1 MIPFKPKEKKTASFF
16 NSAIISTLI
25 SKENELKQ
33 IDKAINWETIKP
45 LLDSDGSGKPIIY
58 SSTGRPAWE
67 PIKIFKMLFLGILNN
82 ESDNKV
88 EMRAKTDLAYR
99 LFLGIDF
106 PDPVPDETTLSR
118 YRSFWGEEK
127 IKLLNKTLI
136 KEIQSTGYLKIKE
149 GVVGDTSHQEAN
161 ISKLTARS
169 LILRCYKKFLIE
181 WEDFI
186 SFYYPEDQK
195 KVLLDFFE
203 ADKVWLNIYEKTI
216 IYEETDKAKRFVDLI
231 EHIELV
237 LSQFYEHVAKT
248 STSITSMIEWKAVNE
263 RYNLLVTVIKE
274 NTTKSEGKY
283 VQTKGNRKIIS
294 DVDTDAR
301 VGHKNVK
308 KSFCGYKAATIR
320 TVSGYHL
327 VVETVPGDSPDVD
340 LGPQLLSRAIDDFD
354 EIPEVYCLDK
364 GYDSIINREKIH
376 ELGVQPAIEFRSMGN
391 TRNPNLYTIESFKF
405 NQTISSL
412 TCPNNITTET
422 YTKLVDPE
430 RYQFRFPSEVC
441 AGCLLKSH
449 CTTNKTG
456 RRVVIPANQIII
468 QQDKEYLTSES
479 YRIIRKKRWRQ
490 EGDYGWGKRSFNLG
504 RSRYRGIKRTS
515 YFNQFVFF
523 FMNVKR
529 YVKDILTAE
538 TRQLISGYSVS

>member
-1 MIPFKPKEKKTASFF
+1 MIPVKPKEKKTVSFF
-16 NSAIISTLI
+16 NSTIISTLI
-25 SKENELKQ
+25 PKENELKQ

-45 LLDSDGSGKPIIY
+45 LLSSDGSGNPIIY

-67 PIKIFKMLFLGILNN
+67 PVIIFKMLFLGILNN

-88 EMRAKTDLAYR
+88 ETRAKTDLAYR

-127 IKLLNKTLI
+127 IKFINKTLI
-136 KEIQSTGYLKIKE
+136 KEIQSAGYLKIKE
-149 GVVGDTSHQEAN
+149 GVVGDTSHQEAD

-186 SFYYPEDQK
+186 SFYYPDDQK
-195 KVLLDFFE
+195 KSLLGFFE
-203 ADKVWLNIYEKTI
+203 TDKVWLNIYEKTI
-216 IYEETDKAKRFVDLI
+216 VFEETDKTKRFVDLV

-237 LSQFYEHVAKT
+237 LNQFYDHVAKI
-248 STSITSMIEWKAVNE
+248 STTITSMVEWKAVNE
-263 RYNLLVTVIKE
+263 RYNLLLTVIRE
-274 NTTKSEGKY
+274 NTTKTNDKY

-301 VGHKNVK
+301 VGHKNIR

-327 VVETVPGDSPDVD
+327 EVETVPGDSADVD
-340 LGPQLLSRAIDDFD
+340 LGPQLLSQAIDDFN
-354 EIPEVYCLDK
+354 EVPDAYCLDK
-364 GYDSIINREKIH
+364 GYDSITNREKIH
-376 ELGVQPAIEFRSMGN
+376 ELGVQPAIDFRSMGN

-405 NQTISSL
+405 DHTGLSL
-412 TCPNNITTET
+412 TCPNNITTKV
-422 YTKLVDPE
+422 YTELVNPE
-430 RYQFRFPSEVC
+430 RYQYRFPSEVC
-441 AGCLLKSH
+441 DTCLLKPH
-449 CTTNKTG
+449 CTTNKAG
-456 RRVVIPANQIII
+456 RRVVVPANQELI
-468 QQDKEYLTSES
+468 QQDKAFLNTEP
-479 YRIIRKKRWRQ
+479 YRNIRKKRWRQ

-504 RSRYRGIKRTS
+504 RCRYHGIKKAS
-515 YFNQFVFF
+515 YFNRFIFFV
-523 FMNVKR
+523 MNVKR
-529 YVKDILTAE
+529 YVNDVFATENKPMS
-538 TRQLISGYSVS
+538 SG